1 MRSHVSKLYQINLV
15 LSENRLGYPRE
26 PSLVGIS
33 LAQSKIVFV
42 TTVTFEGNGG
52 KDCDPRSQLKIVFC
66 ATATAQETVN
76 FVSAVTSGA
85 TAIQD
90 LGQRLN
96 FVTTVTIE
104 ETFENTGDGDS
115 RAHTVKACLCDHC
128 HN

>member
-33 LAQSKIVFV
+33 LAQSKIVF
-42 TTVTFEGNGG
+42 
-52 KDCDPRSQLKIVFC
+52 C
-66 ATATAQETVN
+66 ATATAQETEN

-90 LGQRLN
+90 LSQRLK

-104 ETFENTGDGDS
+104 GNIGKDCGTIGKKGRTLGK
-115 RAHTVKACLCDHC
+115 VKEKLRPKTIVKD
-128 HN
+128 